1 MSSSDTT
8 NTFSRL
14 AAMLAQDHT
23 LKLDHL
29 ALDATLEGLGIDSL
43 GMVEMLWN
51 VENEFRI
58 KLPLKTVE
66 MHTVGDVVRYIDA
79 LAARQG
85 VRSPAAGPAAESA
98 LPAERSAAAASRTT

>member
-8 NTFSRL
+8 NTFNRL
-14 AAMLAQDHT
+14 AAMLAQDPT
-23 LKLDHL
+23 LKHDHL
-29 ALDATLEGLGIDSL
+29 APDATLEGLGIDSL

-51 VENEFRI
+51 VENEFGI

-66 MHTVGDVVRYIDA
+66 MHTVGDLVRYIDA

-85 VRSPAAGPAAESA
+85 ARPPAAEPAAASA
-98 LPAERSAAAASRTT
+98 LPAERSAASSRTT